1 MDSRRLDAAL
11 VERGLA
17 SGREKAKELIAG
29 GLVRVNGHPAAKPAQ
44 LVKEADAIECDTRSL
59 LYVGR
64 GGYKLQK
71 ALDVTGWRL
80 EGVKTT
86 GMGSLFELRYT
97 VVLKDPKQEKAF
109 LDELRCRNGNLTL
122 SLTRNAPIHEEL

>member
-1 MDSRRLDAAL
+1 MF
-11 VERGLA
+11 
-17 SGREKAKELIAG
+17 G

-44 LVKEADAIECDTRSL
+44 LVKEADAIDCDTRSL

-80 EGVKTT
+80 EGVTAMDIGAST
-86 GMGSLFELRYT
+86 RRFYRLHAAARGRES
-97 VVLKDPKQEKAF
+97 
-109 LDELRCRNGNLTL
+109 LRCGRG
-122 SLTRNAPIHEEL
+122 P